1 MWPLYIWYADDN
13 LVSVYKN
20 CNKASLSLYFLCR
33 FARLSPYNP
42 GRGGASHVRWLSG
55 QQQHCWWDTSI
66 IHHTNR
72 IHCAAFSFLSYALF
86 FISKAKFNYTP
97 WSHKKMFYN
106 AKENKCI
113 KQTSPLMLITN
124 HPLTLKNKQIVLLV
138 RTVLLLK
145 HHHIF
150 CRWSIRSHPC
160 VINPAQL
167 GALHPKLKPDSSC
180 PQGPH
185 SEKKV
190 PTLWAPKQTQ
200 FKSQAH

>member
-1 MWPLYIWYADDN
+1 MCPKNTNSCSILLTDKMENVSKFITQYIDKIMIICN
-13 LVSVYKN
+13 VTSVYLLCRWQLGERLQKLQQSL
-20 CNKASLSLYFLCR
+20 SLSLYFLCR
-33 FARLSPYNP
+33 FAGLSPYNP

-124 HPLTLKNKQIVLLV
+124 HPLTLKNK
-138 RTVLLLK
+138 
-145 HHHIF
+145 
-150 CRWSIRSHPC
+150 
-160 VINPAQL
+160 
-167 GALHPKLKPDSSC
+167 
-180 PQGPH
+180 
-185 SEKKV
+185 
-190 PTLWAPKQTQ
+190 
-200 FKSQAH
+200 